1 MIGSTVRGLV
11 VQGSAEVVMG
21 QYCWGELV
29 RPKQESGQVGSL
41 VGRVWVEMEHGDFS
55 PCTLHWWGKLLE

>member
-1 MIGSTVRGLV
+1 M

-29 RPKQESGQVGSL
+29 RPKQWSGQVGSL
-41 VGRVWVEMEHGDFS
+41 VGRVWVETEHGDFS
-55 PCTLHWWGKLLE
+55 PCTLRWWGKLLE